1 MRLKDARIYTPFPE
15 LSWSQNLLQARM
27 MGYTHVKFRYIRFDA
42 SHKFGDFLMPL
53 ASHRGFELLVFG
65 VLSEKWFR
73 AYYGSGKSSRRGCRI
88 CWGPIDP
95 SRVSKRIFLCLRCK
109 EEYS

>member
-1 MRLKDARIYTPFPE
+1 MRLKDARIYKPRPE
-15 LSWSQNLLQARM
+15 LSYRQNLLQARM

-42 SHKFGDFLMPL
+42 SHKFGDFLIPL

-88 CWGPIDP
+88 CWGPLAKSQIGTLDAMCL
-95 SRVSKRIFLCLRCK
+95 SCISKRR
-109 EEYS
+109 